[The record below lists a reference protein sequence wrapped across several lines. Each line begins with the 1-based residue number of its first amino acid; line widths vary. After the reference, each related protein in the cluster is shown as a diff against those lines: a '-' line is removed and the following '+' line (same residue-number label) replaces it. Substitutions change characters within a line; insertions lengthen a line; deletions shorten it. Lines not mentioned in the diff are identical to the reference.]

1 MLTWLLI
8 MKNKHG
14 YQIGINYIEKIE
26 EDEICMSDG

>member
-1 MLTWLLI
+1 MVINYET
-8 MKNKHG
+8 NKHG